1 MKLSPRDAAGF
12 LAKPDPAVP
21 AVLIYGAD
29 PMRVA
34 DRRQALLRAI
44 TGPDAEAEM
53 RLMRMSGSEL
63 RRDPA
68 QLIDAM
74 KASGFFPGPRAVFLD
89 DAVDGLAGI
98 VAEALG
104 AWAPGDAQLVATA
117 GALTSASKLRK
128 LFEGDKRALVLAVYD
143 DPMGRSEIEAALR
156 VEGLTPPP
164 EAAEALS
171 ALAQVLEPGDFRQTL
186 TRIALYKLGDPAPLT
201 AAEVA
206 ALAPASHEAAI
217 DDMLDAVAE
226 GQSGLIAPLQGRLA
240 AQGVSAVAL
249 CIGLLRHFRLLHALA
264 CDPAGAAQGVAR
276 LRPPVFGP
284 RRDRLLRHSRKWSRE
299 RLERALMELVETDL
313 ALRSSTRAPTG
324 ALVERALIRLA
335 MMGTARR

>member
-1 MKLSPRDAAGF
+1 MKLAPRDAAGF

-53 RLMRMSGSEL
+53 RLTRMSGSEL

-156 VEGLTPPP
+156 AEGLTPPP

-264 CDPAGAAQGVAR
+264 CDPAGAAQGVHG
-276 LRPPVFGP
+276 LGP
-284 RRDRLLRHSRKWSRE
+284 RFLAPGVSVCCAIRANGRASGWSGR
-299 RLERALMELVETDL
+299 
-313 ALRSSTRAPTG
+313 
-324 ALVERALIRLA
+324 
-335 MMGTARR
+335 